1 MKSCKFLV
9 LIIFVTIK
17 SSFGQVGT
25 NIGVDTLDTKIS
37 TAIKFYRGYIDQF
50 TKGSKVDYSKYYSAE
65 DCKQF
70 KVPDKMA
77 FSLMGSDPIYKW
89 GKPTIL
95 SIKYENEFIH
105 IKTLFGESDSSKN
118 LTVYYI
124 CNHFVK
130 FDKAMKPYFIN
141 PMSINLKQ
149 WQSKTNRNVTY
160 YFPKYHHFNKV
171 KSDSLISKIT
181 QLEKDWDLKPINIRY
196 YFTNTN
202 DEMQIFRGFDY
213 NFGMGNTD
221 KPSGLSD
228 ATDNLVFSSGWGE
241 NYFHEIVHLYLN
253 KLHPNSP
260 LNEGLAVFYGGS
272 LGHNLDW
279 HLHRINQ
286 YLKEHPEIDLNNLDK
301 FYYMDNLTNPNS
313 ALKGLLCEL
322 TFKKKGI
329 VGLKRIMTYTTLD
342 EILSEEFN
350 VKKLDWNKFYR
361 STLQNY

>member
-1 MKSCKFLV
+1 MKYKLIV
-9 LIIFVTIK
+9 LIIFISIQ
-17 SSFGQVGT
+17 SSFCQVRI
-25 NIGVDTLDTKIS
+25 NFGVDTLDVNIVS
-37 TAIKFYRGYIDQF
+37 AIKFYRQYIGEF
-50 TKGSKVDYSKYYSAE
+50 NKGAKADYSKYYSAE

-77 FSLMGSDPIYKW
+77 FSLMGDDPIYKW
-89 GKPTIL
+89 GKPTII
-95 SIKYENEFIH
+95 SIKQENKNVH
-105 IKTLFGESDSSKN
+105 IKTLFADTDSLKE

-124 CNHFVK
+124 CNNYVG
-130 FDKAMKPYFIN
+130 FDRAMKPYFIN
-141 PMSINLKQ
+141 PMSINVKQ
-149 WQSKTNRNVTY
+149 WQSATNRNVTY
-160 YFPKYHHFNKV
+160 YFPKYHRFNKV
-171 KSDSLISKIT
+171 KSDSLIRKIT

-196 YFTNTN
+196 YFTDTN
-202 DEMQIFRGFDY
+202 DEMQIFKGFDY
-213 NFGMGNTD
+213 NFEMGSTD

-286 YLKEHPEIDLNNLDK
+286 YLKEHPEIDLNFLDK

-322 TFKKKGI
+322 TFKKKGVI
-329 VGLKRIMTYTTLD
+329 GLKKLMSYNSLD

-350 VKKLDWNKFYR
+350 VKKLDWNKFFR
-361 STLQNY
+361 TMLQSY